1 MSLPEGKQQGPVPSI
16 KSGNGKIPV
25 IPERPARPTKVYRAK
40 KPEVKPEV
48 KQETKKPEVKPEV
61 KQETKKPE
69 TKPEVKQEVKDDEVS
84 EVVKRNLEKLLE
96 ADKVS
101 TSNDIFSDLVD

>member
-1 MSLPEGKQQGPVPSI
+1 MSLPEGKQPGPVPSM

-25 IPERPARPTKVYRAK
+25 IPDRPARPTKVYRAK
-40 KPEVKPEV
+40 KPEVK
-48 KQETKKPEVKPEV
+48 QETKKPEV

>member
-1 MSLPEGKQQGPVPSI
+1 MSLPEGKQPGPVPSI
-16 KSGNGKIPV
+16 KSGNGKMPV
-25 IPERPARPTKVYRAK
+25 IPDRPARPTKVYRAK
-40 KPEVKPEV
+40 KPE
-48 KQETKKPEVKPEV
+48 TKPEV